1 MQFARKCSICH
12 TLNSKDIGRR
22 AGPPLHGVF
31 GRRAGTLEGYPY
43 SKALIDS
50 TIIWSEETISRLFE
64 EGPEIVTPGTK
75 MPIQKI
81 KNDSDRL
88 DLIYFLKDATQ

>member
-1 MQFARKCSICH
+1 M
-12 TLNSKDIGRR
+12 L
-22 AGPPLHGVF
+22 
-31 GRRAGTLEGYPY
+31 GYPY

-50 TIIWSEETISRLFE
+50 DIIWSEETISRLFK

-81 KNDSDRL
+81 KKDKDRL
-88 DLIYFLKDATQ
+88 DLIFFLKDATQ

>member
-1 MQFARKCSICH
+1 M
-12 TLNSKDIGRR
+12 L
-22 AGPPLHGVF
+22 
-31 GRRAGTLEGYPY
+31 GYPY

-50 TIIWSEETISRLFE
+50 EIIWSEETISRLFK

-81 KNDSDRL
+81 KKDKDRL
-88 DLIYFLKDATQ
+88 DLIFFLKDATQ